1 MLTDDRMKTV
11 NSTTGKSLNETL
23 KEILSESDYN
33 KALPLID
40 YFETNERITTKNA
53 VKIIGKSYSTARRY
67 LRILEEAK
75 IIKLSGNTNHAAYV
89 KLHSDETA

>member
-1 MLTDDRMKTV
+1 MPTDDRMITV
-11 NSTTGKSLNETL
+11 QNTNKKSLKETL
-23 KEILSESDYN
+23 KEVLSETDYN

-40 YFETNERITTKNA
+40 YFETNEQITTKNA
-53 VKIIGKSYSTARRY
+53 VKLIGKSYSTARRY